1 MKRQVI
7 KRSLASVLSLMM
19 IFTSGTPMSYAS
31 GFPNKT
37 SKDTAIYIKNA
48 KVNETEKKTISKLD
62 FSSKEIIIGTSN
74 ENLIMET
81 DKISDKGNGVYVLT
95 YESEELAKK
104 AYSYYKGKADFVTP
118 NLIVKAAEGSEKAG
132 IAEVG
137 TPLDSLEEQI
147 EGATTNT
154 EGTVI
159 AVIDSGMPE
168 TDHVTNRVS
177 VIGDVVDDENGHGT
191 NTMNSIMSVN
201 ADAKILSIKAL
212 DKNGNGDATS
222 IYAGI
227 EYAIKSGAKIIVL
240 PIYAYSVADN
250 EAISTAVEEAI
261 ASGITVV
268 GAAGNDSANVKY
280 YVPGNIEKAYIVGAC
295 DEKGNKI
302 ESSNY
307 GATVDYNVLANST
320 SEASAKFAAFL
331 SKVDGKYEDALKKET
346 EKQTLIFNVKDTN
359 KADTSNKAETPE
371 KIRESYGED
380 TTKTA
385 IVRYTFVDQSK
396 LTENDDWHSIM
407 DGDRDKILTTSVT
420 SSKIYKSK
428 DGTYKICADVP
439 WSNGVACGKSIG
451 WTFANGNDNGETIK
465 DGVSYNTET
474 NIATISENALSKAD
488 GDFSNIQMQVLVPTT
503 YDAISTYDFII
514 ENSNGKIAST
524 KLSSKLFSSASAT
537 LLVDGKDGKLT
548 KDDLKVYI
556 NNIKYDE
563 EYFSFNEE
571 TKTLILDSLPATI
584 DTIKV
589 VINKDV
595 KTMFKGAWADE
606 FANWGNN
613 TNGNRIAFYLE
624 NNTDVS
630 GLYKGRTWVGDCLIG
645 GSTGYPASVGVRGIE
660 YVGNIRT
667 KTPGASQAY
676 ESNSLINGYI
686 GIPMN
691 AFDMSN
697 FRFFN
702 PDGTTILG
710 NWSDSK
716 RGDQPMVNIGVAAYC
731 VHEDRNVEQLTGWSL
746 GQKKLILK
754 ILDDPVTVG
763 DTTYYTLGYETQDGL
778 TTGDANTYQNMGGNI
793 RFAVKKVTQPPTYH
807 YYFGAY
813 KRNNN
818 TGGALSGA
826 HFNFYKYSGVLPSR
840 AELLKR
846 TPIAQADSNTSGQ
859 ALVDIGTT
867 NPGNVCV
874 IETIAPTGFA
884 INTQVL
890 PVNVSQLASGVQY
903 SSFVTV
909 NDNSFQICIK
919 KSSANTKIT
928 TGNKCY
934 DLKGTT
940 YHLKSGTWEA
950 DLVLDSNGNSQW
962 ITGMPAGN
970 LTYYETKSGKGY
982 KLDNTKHTVNVGLL
996 PGQTQYTLNVKDEP
1010 GTDPLALTLEK
1021 KVDAKDSSLTSA
1033 KVPTLAGTQFQVD
1046 YYDSLDITDEQIK
1059 TAVPHDSYV
1068 FETKEVKGKT
1078 LLDFGDSSYLVK
1090 VLKGEANYYD
1100 SVRITYPY
1108 GTVRITEI
1116 KPATGFHNNPEFNL
1130 SGFKYDNQLII
1141 RLNTDGTERTIDGR
1155 KAFSA
1160 SAEYTAEVTDSVVPI
1175 LETTLKSSN
1184 SDHIAAPKKDTVL
1197 TDTITIKN
1205 CDSIIGDE
1213 ITIDGYLADSDNN
1226 VIKDAD
1232 GNAVKTKQNFTIN
1245 KDKVYTD
1252 KDGNICFDANVT
1264 FKFNAEGFTNKKV
1277 VAIQRLINVTE
1288 PGKNTITEDTNNEK
1302 ISFEAQHN
1310 DLTSVEQSVYFPE
1323 IGTTLTDKT
1332 NGTHI
1337 SDANSEM
1344 VLTDKVE
1351 YKNLQPEKSYTMT
1364 GKLMNAKTNT
1374 VVKDKDGKE
1383 VTATTKFTTPK
1394 AANGEQTVSG
1404 SVNVEF
1410 KFYMSEVDKKEAQ
1423 KYVAFE
1429 EIPGY
1434 ATHTDINDENQTIYV
1449 PHVSTV
1455 ATNNIDGSKALT
1467 LTSDNVITD
1476 KVSVTGLKPGTTDT
1490 LKLIATIYDQKTG
1503 SQLFN
1508 ASGNA
1513 ISAEKT
1519 FITTSGSAE
1528 VEIKISVDAKNLK
1541 TKDKDGNLTDYDAE
1555 DKTIIVF
1562 ESLDNES
1569 GKSLGGHKVL
1579 NDNEQAVRFPSA
1591 HTTATENIVNGTHF
1605 LSAVGTVSI
1614 KDVVK
1619 YTSLKPNTEYS
1630 VTGTLMDKKTGESIK
1645 GIDGKE
1651 ITVSKKFK
1659 TGKANT
1665 PLVEGGNSNLVSGS
1679 VEVIFNVPS
1688 ILLAGKTT
1696 VAFEK
1701 IYDSEREVVIHAD
1714 INDLEQ
1720 TDYIPDGHT
1729 TLLYA
1734 PSGKQGKHYANPTKD
1749 TVLVDTVAYS
1759 NLQPESNFAV
1769 TGFLVRAAETDAE
1782 KKNPDVVDENGQ
1794 PAMYIVDADGNK
1806 VTNTVEFTTPAAK
1819 DEEKTVS
1826 GSVTVEFK
1834 FNASN
1839 LAGKKVVAFEDLKQ
1853 NDRSIFIH
1861 QDLADE
1867 NQSLRFPNVTTI
1879 ATNKDNN
1886 SKAMYLTKDAVI
1898 KDTVKV
1904 TNISADAGKIKLT
1917 AAIYDQETGEQLF
1930 DGKGNPITEIKE
1942 FTLSG
1947 GGDTEQTIEIP
1958 VDVTNLTTVSG
1969 KYNAEGK
1976 DVVVTETLT
1985 FDDYV
1990 ANEHIVLTDKDQ
2002 TVRFPSAHTTATDT
2016 NGSHYISTAKPVV
2029 IKDLV
2034 KYTGLIPN
2042 KTYKIQG
2049 TLMDKK
2055 TGKAIIGNDGKEIIV
2070 TKEFTTAKGSGAGS
2084 VDGLVN
2090 GEVEV
2095 VFNVPAEVMKGKTTV
2110 AFEKI
2115 YDSERE
2121 VVIHADIND
2130 LEQTD
2135 YTPDGHTTLVDTK
2148 TNEHIANADKNTK
2161 LVDTVTYENMKPNTS
2176 CVVEGTLVDRATGKA
2191 IVDANGK
2198 EVTATKKFTTPAA
2211 KEGENTVSGT
2221 VKVTFSFDASKLDNT
2236 TVVAFET
2243 LSDGIDVLFEHKDLN
2258 DTAQTLHF
2266 PGGHTQIE
2274 DSQTK
2279 TTITSSVS
2287 ENITLVD
2294 HVFYDRLLPE
2304 KTYEIKGTLM
2314 DKSTGKALIIDGKEV
2329 TAETKFTT
2337 PAAKTGEDIVSGVAD
2352 VIFTFKGG
2360 NALAGK
2366 TLVAAEK
2373 CSYQGIDVFVNSSID
2388 DKAETTYIPKGHTTV
2403 VDDKTKGQTAKAEK
2417 EMSITDTFL
2426 YENLKSNGE
2435 YRIVGTLMDKK
2446 TNAPLLIDGKEITST
2461 KTFKV
2466 AAKGDNLEY
2475 PDAVS
2480 GKIDVNFKF
2489 DGSALKGHTLVV
2501 YEKLYY
2507 GETEIGSEEDIN
2519 NLSQTIY
2526 IPGGHTNA
2534 YDSETKTRITN
2545 ADESVKI
2552 IDTVTYENLKP
2563 NTKYTVNGVL
2573 MDKETNAPL
2582 IIDNKKVT
2590 STKTFITPAAKD
2602 GEKTVSGKVNV
2613 TFIFNGINLG
2623 KRTIVA
2629 FEELKKDG
2637 ISVWV
2642 HHDIEDKDETIYTA
2656 IGNTTLVE
2664 DKSNDHMSNATGV
2677 ISLTD
2682 TLYYDGLLEKTN
2694 YEVIGTLYSKKTGKP
2709 VMSDGKK
2716 VTNTVKFTTPAATD
2730 GTEVVTG
2737 TVNVTFKFA
2746 GYEELKDDDLVAFE
2760 TVKLASNS
2768 AIVFEHKDINDVSQ
2782 TVFIPGG
2789 HTTATDSETNDHI
2802 SLPDEEVT
2810 INDKVEYT
2818 NLLPEKTYEIKG
2830 TLMDKETGKALII
2843 DGKEVTATKKF
2854 TTPAAKEGENT
2865 VSGSEIVTFKFNAST
2880 LTSKTIVVFED
2891 MYKDG
2896 VKVFVHA
2903 DINDIPQT
2911 VFFPGGHTTAIN
2923 DKTKDQTAKAEKEM
2937 SITDTFFYQNL
2948 RTGKEYRLVGTLMDK
2963 ETGKALIIDGK
2974 EVTVTKMF
2982 KVEDIGKD
2990 AADGEINIK
2999 FSFDGS
3005 TLKGHTL
3012 VVYEK
3017 LYIGETLICAE
3028 EDINNADQSIYI
3040 PGGSTTLVNTKSR
3053 THIASAIGKI
3063 NLTDTITYKGLL
3075 ANTEYEVVGTLYSK
3089 KTRKPI
3095 LVDGKEVT
3103 ATKKFTTPAAK
3114 EGENTVSGTVDVAFE
3129 FEGYKELENDDLVAF
3144 ETVKLASNSEE
3155 VFEHNDINDISQT
3168 VVIPE
3173 LHTSVYDKSDRDKEI
3188 VATGIVTLID
3198 EISYK
3203 NLIAG
3208 KKYIIEGIIMDKET
3222 GKALM
3227 IDGKEV
3233 TATATF
3239 IADKT
3244 NGTTSVE
3251 FNFDALKV
3259 KPGEYVVFE
3268 TVKDEE
3274 TKIVVAEHKDIE
3286 DKDQTFTVKSVQVPP
3301 TITKAPPT
3309 IIKTPKTGDSFVIMP
3324 IILIALAIV
3333 SIFISLR
3340 LKMTYD
3346 EIYQSIG
3353 NDIKI
3358 SAEPVE
3364 PDDIT
3369 ETLNEEI

>member
-320 SEASAKFAAFL
+320 SEATAKFAAFL

-346 EKQTLIFNVKDTN
+346 EMQTLIFNVKDTN

-1059 TAVPHDSYV
+1059 TAVPHDSYI

-1078 LLDFGDSSYLVK
+1078 RLDFGDSTYLVK

-1141 RLNTDGTERTIDGR
+1141 RLNTDGTCRTIDGR

-1213 ITIDGYLADSDNN
+1213 ITIDGYLTDSDNN

-1734 PSGKQGKHYANPTKD
+1734 PSGKPGKHYANPTKD

-1826 GSVTVEFK
+1826 GSVNVEFK

-1861 QDLADE
+1861 QDLTDE
-1867 NQSLRFPNVTTI
+1867 NQSLRFPSVTTI

-2198 EVTATKKFTTPAA
+2198 EVIATKKFTTPAA

-2236 TVVAFET
+2236 TV
-2243 LSDGIDVLFEHKDLN
+2243 
-2258 DTAQTLHF
+2258 
-2266 PGGHTQIE
+2266 
-2274 DSQTK
+2274 
-2279 TTITSSVS
+2279 
-2287 ENITLVD
+2287 
-2294 HVFYDRLLPE
+2294 
-2304 KTYEIKGTLM
+2304 
-2314 DKSTGKALIIDGKEV
+2314 
-2329 TAETKFTT
+2329 
-2337 PAAKTGEDIVSGVAD
+2337 
-2352 VIFTFKGG
+2352 
-2360 NALAGK
+2360 
-2366 TLVAAEK
+2366 
-2373 CSYQGIDVFVNSSID
+2373 
-2388 DKAETTYIPKGHTTV
+2388 
-2403 VDDKTKGQTAKAEK
+2403 
-2417 EMSITDTFL
+2417 
-2426 YENLKSNGE
+2426 
-2435 YRIVGTLMDKK
+2435 
-2446 TNAPLLIDGKEITST
+2446 
-2461 KTFKV
+2461 
-2466 AAKGDNLEY
+2466 
-2475 PDAVS
+2475 
-2480 GKIDVNFKF
+2480 
-2489 DGSALKGHTLVV
+2489 
-2501 YEKLYY
+2501 
-2507 GETEIGSEEDIN
+2507 
-2519 NLSQTIY
+2519 
-2526 IPGGHTNA
+2526 
-2534 YDSETKTRITN
+2534 
-2545 ADESVKI
+2545 
-2552 IDTVTYENLKP
+2552 
-2563 NTKYTVNGVL
+2563 
-2573 MDKETNAPL
+2573 
-2582 IIDNKKVT
+2582 
-2590 STKTFITPAAKD
+2590 
-2602 GEKTVSGKVNV
+2602 
-2613 TFIFNGINLG
+2613 
-2623 KRTIVA
+2623 
-2629 FEELKKDG
+2629 
-2637 ISVWV
+2637 
-2642 HHDIEDKDETIYTA
+2642 
-2656 IGNTTLVE
+2656 
-2664 DKSNDHMSNATGV
+2664 
-2677 ISLTD
+2677 
-2682 TLYYDGLLEKTN
+2682 
-2694 YEVIGTLYSKKTGKP
+2694 
-2709 VMSDGKK
+2709 
-2716 VTNTVKFTTPAATD
+2716 
-2730 GTEVVTG
+2730 
-2737 TVNVTFKFA
+2737 
-2746 GYEELKDDDLVAFE
+2746 VAFE

-2880 LTSKTIVVFED
+2880 LTSKTIVVFEE

-3012 VVYEK
+3012 VVYER

-3053 THIASAIGKI
+3053 THIANAIGKI

-3333 SIFISLR
+3333 SIFISLG
-3340 LKMTYD
+3340 LKKKY
-3346 EIYQSIG
+3346 
-3353 NDIKI
+3353 N
-3358 SAEPVE
+3358 
-3364 PDDIT
+3364 
-3369 ETLNEEI
+3369 

>member
-563 EYFSFNEE
+563 EYFSFNED

-1078 LLDFGDSSYLVK
+1078 LLDFGDSTYLVK
-1090 VLKGEANYYD
+1090 VLKGEANYND
-1100 SVRITYPY
+1100 SENITYPY

-1141 RLNTDGTERTIDGR
+1141 RLNTDGTCRTIDGR

-1734 PSGKQGKHYANPTKD
+1734 PSGKPGKHYANPTKD

-2176 CVVEGTLVDRATGKA
+2176 CVVEGILVDRATGKA

-2198 EVTATKKFTTPAA
+2198 EVIATKKFTTPAA

-2236 TVVAFET
+2236 TV
-2243 LSDGIDVLFEHKDLN
+2243 
-2258 DTAQTLHF
+2258 
-2266 PGGHTQIE
+2266 
-2274 DSQTK
+2274 
-2279 TTITSSVS
+2279 
-2287 ENITLVD
+2287 
-2294 HVFYDRLLPE
+2294 
-2304 KTYEIKGTLM
+2304 
-2314 DKSTGKALIIDGKEV
+2314 
-2329 TAETKFTT
+2329 
-2337 PAAKTGEDIVSGVAD
+2337 
-2352 VIFTFKGG
+2352 
-2360 NALAGK
+2360 
-2366 TLVAAEK
+2366 
-2373 CSYQGIDVFVNSSID
+2373 
-2388 DKAETTYIPKGHTTV
+2388 
-2403 VDDKTKGQTAKAEK
+2403 
-2417 EMSITDTFL
+2417 
-2426 YENLKSNGE
+2426 
-2435 YRIVGTLMDKK
+2435 
-2446 TNAPLLIDGKEITST
+2446 
-2461 KTFKV
+2461 
-2466 AAKGDNLEY
+2466 
-2475 PDAVS
+2475 
-2480 GKIDVNFKF
+2480 
-2489 DGSALKGHTLVV
+2489 
-2501 YEKLYY
+2501 
-2507 GETEIGSEEDIN
+2507 
-2519 NLSQTIY
+2519 
-2526 IPGGHTNA
+2526 
-2534 YDSETKTRITN
+2534 
-2545 ADESVKI
+2545 
-2552 IDTVTYENLKP
+2552 
-2563 NTKYTVNGVL
+2563 
-2573 MDKETNAPL
+2573 
-2582 IIDNKKVT
+2582 
-2590 STKTFITPAAKD
+2590 
-2602 GEKTVSGKVNV
+2602 
-2613 TFIFNGINLG
+2613 
-2623 KRTIVA
+2623 
-2629 FEELKKDG
+2629 
-2637 ISVWV
+2637 
-2642 HHDIEDKDETIYTA
+2642 
-2656 IGNTTLVE
+2656 
-2664 DKSNDHMSNATGV
+2664 
-2677 ISLTD
+2677 
-2682 TLYYDGLLEKTN
+2682 
-2694 YEVIGTLYSKKTGKP
+2694 
-2709 VMSDGKK
+2709 
-2716 VTNTVKFTTPAATD
+2716 
-2730 GTEVVTG
+2730 
-2737 TVNVTFKFA
+2737 
-2746 GYEELKDDDLVAFE
+2746 VAFE

-3251 FNFDALKV
+3251 FNFDASKV

-3333 SIFISLR
+3333 SIFISLG
-3340 LKMTYD
+3340 LKKKY
-3346 EIYQSIG
+3346 
-3353 NDIKI
+3353 N
-3358 SAEPVE
+3358 
-3364 PDDIT
+3364 
-3369 ETLNEEI
+3369 